1 MHLNSLNTNN
11 LSSGQKNLNQ
21 QQNKG
26 EKPKQEQKET
36 STKKKRRQAR
46 SKFIYRNKEE
56 IQINILNILE
66 LRYTS
71 EKNSK
76 TENK

>member
-36 STKKKRRQAR
+36 STKKKEDKQEANLY
-46 SKFIYRNKEE
+46 IE
-56 IQINILNILE
+56 IKKRFRLIF
-66 LRYTS
+66 
-71 EKNSK
+71 
-76 TENK
+76 